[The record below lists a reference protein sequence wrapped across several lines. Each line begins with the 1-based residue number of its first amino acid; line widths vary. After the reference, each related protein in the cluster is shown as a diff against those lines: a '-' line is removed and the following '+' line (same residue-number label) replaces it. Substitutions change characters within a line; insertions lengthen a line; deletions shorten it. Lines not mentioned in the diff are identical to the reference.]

1 MAEDLVRI
9 EPEDDGGEAKPA
21 ATASSAETPGL
32 DPPPYQSRFQLLF
45 GVLLGVALAAV
56 AATVLFTVSGKH
68 SSDSSAPTWADW
80 QPSAKTA
87 LDEINQIAEH
97 VGQRYTLPSGNQLV
111 GIRASALELA
121 GLPVTVALND
131 GRLFNDAGVMYT
143 FCGLGKGCSI
153 KEGKPSVARQ
163 LVLQRESL
171 EVALYT
177 FRYVKNTDE
186 VVIILPPR
194 PGTKNSN
201 AMFYRRSDFLAS
213 LNRPLWVT
221 LPGLPPAV
229 NKLTKAEGDFI
240 GSLTTRNLFSFKPQ
254 QGPDAQIYMVLT
266 PLAP

>member
-1 MAEDLVRI
+1 
-9 EPEDDGGEAKPA
+9 
-21 ATASSAETPGL
+21 
-32 DPPPYQSRFQLLF
+32 
-45 GVLLGVALAAV
+45 
-56 AATVLFTVSGKH
+56 
-68 SSDSSAPTWADW
+68 
-80 QPSAKTA
+80 
-87 LDEINQIAEH
+87 
-97 VGQRYTLPSGNQLV
+97 LV

-143 FCGLGKGCSI
+143 FCGLGKSCSI